1 MSAQAFTKNYRDHS
15 NDNGFQF
22 EFFCDKCG
30 SGWRSP
36 FKVNKLGL
44 AASVLKAAGAIFGG
58 GYTAGRGAD
67 HLNDAFRGPAW
78 DSAFKEA
85 VLESKPQ
92 FRQCTL
98 CGDWVCPAVCWNEA
112 RGLCEK
118 CAPDLAEHAP
128 AIQAQVGVEQ
138 AWTQARSADQLR
150 GADLSAGVAVVA
162 SQCTQCQAKLAD
174 GAKFCAQCGAAAPAG
189 RVVAGRPQFC
199 PACGAKVL
207 SAAPFCSGCG
217 GRLP

>member
-1 MSAQAFTKNYRDHS
+1 MSGQAFTKNHRDHS

-30 SGWRSP
+30 SGQRSA

-44 AASVLKAAGAIFGG
+44 AASVLKAAGAIFGS
-58 GYTAGRGAD
+58 GYHAGRGAD

-78 DSAFKEA
+78 DDAFKEA
-85 VLESKPQ
+85 IAESKPQ

-98 CGDWVCPAVCWNEA
+98 CGDWVCPAVCWNHS

-128 AIQAQVGVEQ
+128 AIQAQIAIDQ
-138 AWTQARSADQLR
+138 ALAEARKGDQLR
-150 GADLSAGVAVVA
+150 GFDMNAAAVAA
-162 SQCTQCQAKLAD
+162 SPACRHCQGTLPN
-174 GAKFCAQCGAAAPAG
+174 GAKFCALCGTPAAAAMASVLE
-189 RVVAGRPQFC
+189 RFC
-199 PACGAKVL
+199 PSCGTKAQ
-207 SAAPFCSGCG
+207 AGAQFCSGCG
-217 GRLP
+217 GRLG